1 MSRVLSLS
9 MADSLYNEA
18 SKHADSQGLTVYQ
31 YVRRAVEITA
41 LNDDYL
47 LGMLS
52 QYDDDDPRV
61 DDYPRE

>member
-9 MADSLYNEA
+9 MADSLYNKA

-47 LGMLS
+47 LEIS
-52 QYDDDDPRV
+52 QHADDGS
-61 DDYPRE
+61 RE

>member
-9 MADSLYNEA
+9 MADSLYNKA

-31 YVRRAVEITA
+31 YVRRAVEITT

-47 LGMLS
+47 LEIS
-52 QYDDDDPRV
+52 QHADDGS
-61 DDYPRE
+61 RE